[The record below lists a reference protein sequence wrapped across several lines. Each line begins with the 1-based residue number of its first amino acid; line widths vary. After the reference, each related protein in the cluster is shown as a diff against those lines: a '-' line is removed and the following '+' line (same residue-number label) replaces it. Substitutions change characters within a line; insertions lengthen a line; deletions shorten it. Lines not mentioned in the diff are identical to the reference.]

1 MRTSVAAVG
10 GAKQGR
16 AHSLATASFRPSQ
29 PIDILGKARHRSS
42 EVVQKMPMP
51 IVPQQNGQQQQN
63 HQPRVIQPRRLNNN
77 NASPSAAS
85 LGPMR
90 GNGNGRE
97 VRKWAVGN
105 IQYHPFKYL
114 GHSFDYN

>member
-1 MRTSVAAVG
+1 MRTTVAAVG

-29 PIDILGKARHRSS
+29 PIDIMGKARHRSS
-42 EVVQKMPMP
+42 EVVVQKMPMP
-51 IVPQQNGQQQQN
+51 ILPQQSGQNSQQQH

-77 NASPSAAS
+77 NASPTAAAS

-97 VRKWAVGN
+97 VSKNGRRE
-105 IQYHPFKYL
+105 
-114 GHSFDYN
+114 